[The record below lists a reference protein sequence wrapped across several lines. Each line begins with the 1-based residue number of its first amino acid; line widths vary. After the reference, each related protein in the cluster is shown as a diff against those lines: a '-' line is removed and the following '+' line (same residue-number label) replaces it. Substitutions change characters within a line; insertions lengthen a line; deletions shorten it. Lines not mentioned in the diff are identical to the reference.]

1 MYLNPLSLLYS
12 LNGAIQK
19 NRMNKLDIHY
29 IYWLSGRFAKTLGV
43 WGLLGIVII
52 LSSSIFYFVNF
63 LPTSKQLLEAQNELQ
78 NKLQNKLEYTQKNGQ
93 ENSQKEIPAQ
103 VAPAQTSVQEIIEF
117 YKQFPAGASLPKWLR
132 LIDTTALKRHLVLN
146 RGDYKLTQSKQ
157 GQLQRYEI
165 VLPVSGSYVQIRQFI
180 ADVLQQLPAL
190 ALSDLQIKRDNTM
203 SPIVEARL
211 VFVLFLQGDSWLK

>member
-1 MYLNPLSLLYS
+1 
-12 LNGAIQK
+12 
-19 NRMNKLDIHY
+19 MNKLDIHY
-29 IYWLSGRFAKTLGV
+29 WYWLLGRFAKALGV

-52 LSSSIFYFVNF
+52 LASSILYFVNF

-78 NKLQNKLEYTQKNGQ
+78 NKLEDTQKNGRV
-93 ENSQKEIPAQ
+93 NSQVETPVQ
-103 VAPAQTSVQEIIEF
+103 LAPAQTSVQEIAEF

-190 ALSDLQIKRDNTM
+190 ALSDLQMKRDNVM
-203 SPIVEARL
+203 SPVVEARL

>member
-1 MYLNPLSLLYS
+1 
-12 LNGAIQK
+12 
-19 NRMNKLDIHY
+19 MNKLDIHY
-29 IYWLSGRFAKTLGV
+29 VYWLSGRLSKTLGV

-52 LSSSIFYFVNF
+52 LASSIFYFVNF
-63 LPTSKQLLEAQNELQ
+63 LPTSRQLLEVQNELQ
-78 NKLQNKLEYTQKNGQ
+78 NKLEITQKNGR
-93 ENSQKEIPAQ
+93 ENSQKVIPVQ
-103 VAPAQTSVQEIIEF
+103 VVPAQTSTQEIAKF

-190 ALSDLQIKRDNTM
+190 ALSDLQIKRDNAM